1 MIKWRFC
8 EGVTV
13 TKMKHFPLEEHLRR
27 AIGPGTTTQ
36 SKEAESGK
44 SIYYSN
50 QSAIVRVNRS
60 NSKFDF
66 FSYSMGIVS

>member
-1 MIKWRFC
+1 M
-8 EGVTV
+8 

-27 AIGPGTTTQ
+27 AIGPTTQ